1 MADLLNVNPTRG
13 TLLRLKD
20 ELKGVRTRHDLLD
33 RKREVLIQ
41 ELMSRLDKA
50 EELEQES
57 RDYFKAAQEAIQ
69 KARMRMGS
77 DRIDWI
83 SLSPTV
89 RFDVDVSVRTIMGLK
104 IPSVEIDIHPSDN
117 PPYGVSDTSAAL
129 DEAREKWL
137 EVLRFLAGASDVFT
151 SVWRL
156 AMELRKTQRQVNA
169 LESTLIPR
177 YKNTIQ
183 HIESRLEED
192 EREEIVI
199 AKKVKEMGENG

>member
-41 ELMSRLDKA
+41 ELMSRLEKA
-50 EELEQES
+50 EDLEQES
-57 RDYFKAAQEAIQ
+57 RDYFQAAHQAIQ

-89 RFDVDVSVRTIMGLK
+89 RFDVDVSARTIMGLK
-104 IPSVEIDIHPSDN
+104 IPSVEIDIQSSDT

-129 DEAREKWL
+129 DEAREKWMA
-137 EVLRFLAGASDVFT
+137 VLRFLADASDIFT

-177 YKNTIQ
+177 YRNTIR
-183 HIESRLEED
+183 HIESRLEEE

-199 AKKVKEMGENG
+199 AKKVKEMGA

>member
-41 ELMSRLDKA
+41 ELMSRLEKA
-50 EELEQES
+50 ENLEQES
-57 RDYFKAAQEAIQ
+57 RDYFQAAHQAIQ

-89 RFDVDVSVRTIMGLK
+89 RFDVDVSARTIMGLK
-104 IPSVEIDIHPSDN
+104 IPSVEIDIQSSDT

-129 DEAREKWL
+129 DEAREKWMD
-137 EVLRFLAGASDVFT
+137 VLRFLADASDIFT

-177 YKNTIQ
+177 YRNTIR
-183 HIESRLEED
+183 HIESRLEEE

-199 AKKVKEMGENG
+199 AKKVKEMGA